1 MTTDI
6 SKQTAADQNLTQ
18 STISG
23 SLASRALF
31 WKPRFVT
38 GAPFSHN
45 LPFSFW
51 LTDVARPTRVMAL
64 GITDG
69 ESYFG
74 FCQALDK
81 LNIAAMCSGFGTW
94 GVGDATENTHEAIPA
109 SISSHNA
116 ANYSDFS
123 RIAWRDALTALKSV
137 EPKTLDL
144 LVINLTTDIG
154 DGDLFFDLAVRKMS
168 DQGIIVIHDL
178 SCSHTDS
185 TKASSLE
192 TLRAQHSAFQFGEDE
207 DAVMVV
213 LVGSVQ
219 DDRLK
224 HFANMKTGTAEFNT
238 VQSVFRQLGAG
249 HYYAWDSKTERDH
262 AKQAQES
269 AKTAIAER
277 DALAKQLASLD
288 AAYEERSKKIAG
300 DQARLYDLQQE
311 VQELNAQLVQKSEDA
326 VTLSQTMTAENE
338 ALESQ
343 MIAERTAFEAQLADV
358 QAQAAQAAVTPKDDS
373 ADIKALELQL
383 QTRFQELSILQREIL
398 AVEKR
403 ANAQIRAVKNST
415 SWRVT
420 APLRAIVLMFRRKK

>member
-6 SKQTAADQNLTQ
+6 SKQTAPDQNLTQ

-23 SLASRALF
+23 SLTSRALF
-31 WKPRFVT
+31 WTPRFVT

-64 GITDG
+64 GMTDG

-94 GVGDATENTHEAIPA
+94 KGTGKAVETAQEVPTPIA
-109 SISSHNA
+109 SHNTS
-116 ANYSDFS
+116 NYSDFS
-123 RIAWRDALTALKSV
+123 RVAWRDALVALKSV
-137 EPKTLDL
+137 EAQTLDL
-144 LVINLTTDIG
+144 LVVNLTTDIG

-178 SCSHTDS
+178 SCNHTDP

-192 TLRAQHSAFQFGEDE
+192 TLRNQYPAFQFGEDN

-213 LVGSVQ
+213 LVGTVQ

-224 HFANMKTGTAEFNT
+224 HFAKMKTGTAEFNT
-238 VQSVFRQLGAG
+238 VQAVFRQLGAG
-249 HYYAWDSKTERDH
+249 HYYAWDSETERRR
-262 AKQAQES
+262 AKQAQEL
-269 AKTAIAER
+269 AEGATAER
-277 DALAKQLASLD
+277 DALIKQFATLN
-288 AAYEERSKKIAG
+288 AAYEERSKKIASE
-300 DQARLYDLQQE
+300 QARLYDLQQD
-311 VQELNAQLVQKSEDA
+311 VRDRDAQLAQKSEDI
-326 VTLSQTMTAENE
+326 VTLSKTMMAENT
-338 ALESQ
+338 ALKSQ
-343 MIAERTAFEAQLADV
+343 MVAERTALETQVVDLEIQVTQIEA
-358 QAQAAQAAVTPKDDS
+358 TPKEDS
-373 ADIKALELQL
+373 ADIKTLERQL

-403 ANAQIRAVKNST
+403 ANAQVKAVKNTT
-415 SWRVT
+415 SWRIT
-420 APLRAIVLMFRRKK
+420 APLRAIVLTFRRKK